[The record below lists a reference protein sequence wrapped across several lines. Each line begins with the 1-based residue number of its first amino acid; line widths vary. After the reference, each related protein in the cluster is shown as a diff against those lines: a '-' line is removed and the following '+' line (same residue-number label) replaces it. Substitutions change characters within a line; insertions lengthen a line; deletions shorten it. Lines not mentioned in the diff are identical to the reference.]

1 MGVFEDWLAQQQ
13 QGQTLPPGLQAAPG
27 QGAPPGGFDPA
38 LLAQHL
44 GLPGPDQQPEGPAP
58 EQIMEIPQQ
67 PDAMPPA
74 PPQAITPDQLVQ
86 PHAIPSRNGQYDTA
100 PEAVA
105 AANAD
110 ARLGQAKQGEANS
123 KAMQMAQA
131 NQVMQQGIE
140 DQRAAF
146 EANAQA
152 RAKRLADIQAESN
165 TLRAKVEAYGNEKSD
180 PMRIFNTMSAPGR
193 IVLGLQMGITGF
205 LNPQNPQAVMSVMN
219 NLISA
224 DMASQDSDRKAKG
237 HSLEM
242 LIGMNKSDEGRAED
256 LFKSD
261 ELLRATRWSFVKSQA
276 EQIGAQQTDATAKA
290 RSKVIA
296 AEADKQ
302 MNDALLKA
310 AEANV
315 KLKAEM
321 SRASVPI
328 SVAKIQG
335 QNQMSLEKVKA
346 QVETNLA
353 NTKLANEDVNKALDR
368 EGKKT
373 GVIEG
378 VPKGFQAVYDPG
390 TGESLGNVP
399 QTIFK
404 DVENFKTQSD
414 NASQIMNRI
423 MGNEQKMTE
432 WQKRPD
438 LANFGS
444 NEIHEMQADY
454 AELRKVLKN
463 MDGMGANFTALEN
476 EIEQQR
482 IGKGP
487 DTWTTYNN
495 HAKLAHTF
503 ESLQEQIDR
512 YATGKKLKSWSVAEG
527 GAAGGSQATPAAG
540 NDVGFEKD

>member
-1 MGVFEDWLAQQQ
+1 MGVLDDWIAQQQ
-13 QGQTLPPGLQAAPG
+13 VGTQAAPV

-44 GLPGPDQQPEGPAP
+44 GLSGPDRPQEAPAP
-58 EQIMEIPQQ
+58 EQQPVLDIPQSAIDASNAPQ
-67 PDAMPPA
+67 PL
-74 PPQAITPDQLVQ
+74 TPDQLIQ
-86 PHAIPSRNGQYDTA
+86 PRSLPARQGPYDTA
-100 PEAVA
+100 PEAVS

-110 ARLGQAKQGEANS
+110 AALGQAKQLEANS
-123 KAMQMAQA
+123 KATQQAQA
-131 NQVMQQGIE
+131 GQVVQQGIE

-146 EANAQA
+146 EANAKA
-152 RAKRLADIQAESN
+152 RAERLKAIQDESN
-165 TLRAKVEAYGNEKSD
+165 TLRAKVEAYGNQKED
-180 PMRIFNTMSAPGR
+180 PMRVFNTMSTPGR
-193 IVLGLQMGITGF
+193 ILLGLQMGITGY

-219 NLISA
+219 NLITS
-224 DMASQDSDRKAKG
+224 DMAAQDSDRKAKG

-261 ELLRATRWSFVKSQA
+261 ELLRATRWNFVKTQA
-276 EQIGAQQTDATAKA
+276 EQIGNQQTDATAKA

-302 MNDALLKA
+302 VNDALLKA

-315 KLKAEM
+315 KIKADL
-321 SRASVPI
+321 SKAYVPLA
-328 SVAKIQG
+328 V
-335 QNQMSLEKVKA
+335 EKVRG
-346 QVETNLA
+346 QIQTNLA
-353 NTKLANEDVNKALDR
+353 NTKIANDDVNKALDR
-368 EGKKT
+368 ESKKSSA
-373 GVIEG
+373 VEG
-378 VPKGFQAVYDPG
+378 VPKGFQAVYDPSS
-390 TGESLGNVP
+390 GETLGNVP
-399 QTIFK
+399 QVIFK

-414 NASQIMNRI
+414 NASQIMSRI
-423 MGNEQKMTE
+423 MGNEEKMSE
-432 WQKRPD
+432 WQRRPD
-438 LANFGS
+438 LGNFGS
-444 NEIHEMQADY
+444 DQIHAMQADY

-503 ESLQEQIDR
+503 DSLQEQIER
-512 YATGKKLKSWSVAEG
+512 YAKGKKLKPWSIQAGG
-527 GAAGGSQATPAAG
+527 GAAAPAAAPG
-540 NDVGFEKD
+540 NDIGFEKD